1 MASFEFYKVETYK
14 TIFVV
19 ALNNSK
25 YHIEQ
30 RHYLPVYDRLQSAKP
45 YLT

>member
-1 MASFEFYKVETYK
+1 MASFEFYKVETCT

-25 YHIEQ
+25 HHIEQ
-30 RHYLPVYDRLQSAKP
+30 KHYLPVNDRLQSAKP
-45 YLT
+45 YLM